1 MDCRTWPPFYEK
13 EVDGKCVSTPP
24 PQQNNGLAFNLL
36 GIGAVV
42 LVVLIPF
49 FLLSKSK

>member
-24 PQQNNGLAFNLL
+24 PPQDSLTSNLL

-49 FLLSKSK
+49 FVLSKSK